1 MSSNPTSQELRS
13 PWTGTRKVESRRS
26 KSARGRVA
34 SASLPVC
41 TLLFLS
47 LSLSPLELDSSSWAP
62 TLSEAGSSSSPVLQ
76 GDFVS

>member
-1 MSSNPTSQELRS
+1 
-13 PWTGTRKVESRRS
+13 
-26 KSARGRVA
+26 
-34 SASLPVC
+34 LPVC